1 MLRTQ
6 IHPLLTLQPLLLVL
20 AWLLL
25 VLEWLLL
32 VPEWWL
38 VLELSLSGQK
48 SSWLAEA
55 SWLAVVAVWGAKLVV
70 VEDQELASPQVQLLA
85 LLAEAAVAEEGE
97 EVVELVAVE
106 QPVQVVQEHLQ
117 EELVVEQGQAVW
129 WPPQPPQG
137 L

>member
-97 EVVELVAVE
+97 EVVVVAEVVAEGGEVVGVE
-106 QPVQVVQEHLQ
+106 VEA
-117 EELVVEQGQAVW
+117 EEAGALLVVEVRA
-129 WPPQPPQG
+129 
-137 L
+137 